1 MHRVMPLPVLEA
13 VDCPQRLIPPTAALD
28 AMLLA
33 PVVSPTTRTT
43 GQIPSPFAVHRDAVS
58 RESFPP
64 GPMRLYPSVG
74 GILTSTSHVKC
85 ATLAS
90 HVRVPVVTFL
100 EDLET
105 SFTTGSVTPGGDD
118 VSPYPNEGSPRHDGF
133 CSDCMSFECHHQR

>member
-1 MHRVMPLPVLEA
+1 MSSTMHRVMPLPVLEA
-13 VDCPQRLIPPTAALD
+13 VDCPQRRSPPTT
-28 AMLLA
+28 A
-33 PVVSPTTRTT
+33 PMEIS
-43 GQIPSPFAVHRDAVS
+43 SPFAVRRDAVS